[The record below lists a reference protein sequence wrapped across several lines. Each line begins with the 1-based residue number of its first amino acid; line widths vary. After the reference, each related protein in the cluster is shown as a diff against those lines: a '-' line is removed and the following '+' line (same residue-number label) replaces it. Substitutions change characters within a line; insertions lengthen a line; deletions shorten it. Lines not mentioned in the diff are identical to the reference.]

1 MLVDSGSSHN
11 FLDYTIAKRLSC
23 ELQVIE
29 GLQVTVANGDV
40 VMTQDVCKGLKWELQ
55 GLTLQTDF
63 YMLPLQG
70 CDIVLGAQWLKTLGQ
85 IVWDFRSLTM
95 QFVFNESKVKLQ
107 GLKGGS
113 IMLATK
119 KQLSKMNYTNG
130 KSLFFNADRI
140 FSFTVRQNT

>member
-29 GLQVTVANGDV
+29 GLQVTVANRDV

-63 YMLPLQG
+63 YVLPLQG
-70 CDIVLGAQWLKTLGQ
+70 CDVVLGVQWLKTLGQ

-95 QFVFNESKVKLQ
+95 QFVFNESKVRLQ

-113 IMLATK
+113 ITLAIK
-119 KQLSKMNYTNG
+119 KQLP
-130 KSLFFNADRI
+130 R
-140 FSFTVRQNT
+140 